1 MKKVLASVLALTMA
15 ASLVGCGSSSTANTT
30 AAEAQT
36 EASSA
41 AEAAEDGTEA
51 QSGEEAAEGGEEV
64 SYDFKIGVVTPSGDH
79 GFTGES
85 VAQANLEAE
94 LLMEQY
100 PGLDITVRDGIDA
113 SAQITSIENMLAGGD
128 MDMIILWPMEGEAL
142 RSAAQSIVDAGVKL
156 VVYDRLIEGFEHENF
171 VGDIMGDNVGIGKSM
186 GEYLNTFFA
195 DDDDVQYLRFVGDSS
210 TVTSQRS
217 EGMDG
222 VLADN
227 FNQVSETLVTN
238 WSTETA
244 QTQMENWLGSHSKE
258 EIEALDLIVTHD
270 DEIVDGLMNA
280 LDAYSGEAA
289 INVKL
294 ITSVGGREETLQ
306 KFENTQL
313 GVKFWTSF
321 FSPSFIRQAFELGL
335 ADLTG
340 QPFEAEQDENG
351 TYLIPSFSI
360 TNADQAG
367 DEDFE
372 SYRATEDYEERYAIS
387 LE

>member
-1 MKKVLASVLALTMA
+1 
-15 ASLVGCGSSSTANTT
+15 
-30 AAEAQT
+30 
-36 EASSA
+36 
-41 AEAAEDGTEA
+41 
-51 QSGEEAAEGGEEV
+51 
-64 SYDFKIGVVTPSGDH
+64 
-79 GFTGES
+79 
-85 VAQANLEAE
+85 
-94 LLMEQY
+94 
-100 PGLDITVRDGIDA
+100 
-113 SAQITSIENMLAGGD
+113 
-128 MDMIILWPMEGEAL
+128 
-142 RSAAQSIVDAGVKL
+142 
-156 VVYDRLIEGFEHENF
+156 
-171 VGDIMGDNVGIGKSM
+171 
-186 GEYLNTFFA
+186 
-195 DDDDVQYLRFVGDSS
+195 
-210 TVTSQRS
+210 
-217 EGMDG
+217 MDG

>member
-1 MKKVLASVLALTMA
+1 M
-15 ASLVGCGSSSTANTT
+15 
-30 AAEAQT
+30 
-36 EASSA
+36 
-41 AEAAEDGTEA
+41 
-51 QSGEEAAEGGEEV
+51 
-64 SYDFKIGVVTPSGDH
+64 VTPSGDH

-94 LLMEQY
+94 LLMDQY

-340 QPFEAEQDENG
+340 QPFEAEQDETG
-351 TYLIPSFSI
+351 P
-360 TNADQAG
+360 
-367 DEDFE
+367 
-372 SYRATEDYEERYAIS
+372 
-387 LE
+387 